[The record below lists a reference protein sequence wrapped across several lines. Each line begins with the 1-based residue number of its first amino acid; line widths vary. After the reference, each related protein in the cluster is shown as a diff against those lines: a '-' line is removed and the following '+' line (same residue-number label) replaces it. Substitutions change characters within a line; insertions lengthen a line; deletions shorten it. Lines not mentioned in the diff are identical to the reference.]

1 MRTATKRGG
10 KLVGVAIE
18 EHGAG
23 YGGPIGVLVGFNV
36 ANDTLAGIGT
46 TQLSET
52 PGLGMR
58 VKEPSFREQFAGAKL
73 PVKLSAQGGSIDGIS
88 GATIS
93 SKGVIEAVEK
103 ADALYKKLKPELVQ
117 FWGGK

>member
-1 MRTATKRGG
+1 MRT
-10 KLVGVAIE
+10 E

>member
-1 MRTATKRGG
+1 M
-10 KLVGVAIE
+10 
-18 EHGAG
+18 
-23 YGGPIGVLVGFNV
+23 
-36 ANDTLAGIGT
+36 
-46 TQLSET
+46 
-52 PGLGMR
+52 
-58 VKEPSFREQFAGAKL
+58 
-73 PVKLSAQGGSIDGIS
+73 KLSAQGGSIDGIS